1 MTWLSR
7 TLPVSAVVHMAA
19 AVPLFLFPVF
29 SGDMLPEP
37 RREPLTVLEGPP
49 LLVRA
54 RPIVAIRAPGR
65 GRSRGPQPTSPAM
78 RELPALSS
86 ASYLP
91 ETPLVERLLD
101 ELEPTDRVTG
111 EPGTG
116 GVDVGFRI
124 GDGSPGPGE
133 DGDGDGT
140 GVPQSPVRP
149 GGDLQPPTK
158 LRQVAP
164 AYPELA
170 RQARVQ
176 GVVVLDCVIDPS
188 GRVADVKVLR
198 GHSLLAPAAVDAV
211 RQWLYTPTRL
221 NGVPVAVLLTVTVRF
236 TLPR

>member
-37 RREPLTVLEGPP
+37 RREPLTVLAAPP
-49 LLVRA
+49 LPRAQPIIAVRPVGRRLSREAPAAPAAA
-54 RPIVAIRAPGR
+54 REV
-65 GRSRGPQPTSPAM
+65 
-78 RELPALSS
+78 PALPPTMMNDASDPRVSDVLDDVGTDPGS
-86 ASYLP
+86 A
-91 ETPLVERLLD
+91 
-101 ELEPTDRVTG
+101 
-111 EPGTG
+111 EPGSSG
-116 GVDVGFRI
+116 AGEGVGLSM
-124 GDGSPGPGE
+124 GDGSVGS
-133 DGDGDGT
+133 GDGAGA
-140 GVPQSPVRP
+140 PQSPVRA
-149 GGDLQPPTK
+149 GGDLEPPTK

-164 AYPELA
+164 IYPELA

>member
-1 MTWLSR
+1 
-7 TLPVSAVVHMAA
+7 
-19 AVPLFLFPVF
+19 
-29 SGDMLPEP
+29 
-37 RREPLTVLEGPP
+37 
-49 LLVRA
+49 
-54 RPIVAIRAPGR
+54 
-65 GRSRGPQPTSPAM
+65 
-78 RELPALSS
+78 
-86 ASYLP
+86 
-91 ETPLVERLLD
+91 
-101 ELEPTDRVTG
+101 
-111 EPGTG
+111 
-116 GVDVGFRI
+116 VDVGFRI

>member
-1 MTWLSR
+1 M
-7 TLPVSAVVHMAA
+7 
-19 AVPLFLFPVF
+19 
-29 SGDMLPEP
+29 GDGL
-37 RREPLTVLEGPP
+37 R
-49 LLVRA
+49 
-54 RPIVAIRAPGR
+54 
-65 GRSRGPQPTSPAM
+65 
-78 RELPALSS
+78 S
-86 ASYLP
+86 ASS
-91 ETPLVERLLD
+91 
-101 ELEPTDRVTG
+101 
-111 EPGTG
+111 
-116 GVDVGFRI
+116 
-124 GDGSPGPGE
+124 DGP
-133 DGDGDGT
+133 
-140 GVPQSPVRP
+140 GVPQSPVRA

-221 NGVPVAVLLTVTVRF
+221 NGAPVAVLLTVTVRF